1 MKRFLQ
7 CIILSMVI
15 VSISFG
21 IYKFSKGYD
30 LDLIYENIDWS
41 IVNKSVNGAVSFD
54 FDREDNLYI
63 AFKDAIK
70 VITKDNN
77 EEIVISDKSL
87 NIYDIVCNSN
97 SLIIATE
104 NKNVINELKENRCPS
119 LTKGEQVWD
128 YLYSYDAADA
138 MIKAAI
144 KGKDGSIYCLGS
156 GEKRLLKDYIKDIAE
171 VVNPN
176 VQLSFGQKPYGENQ
190 VMFLSADITKLKED
204 TGFIPKYDFK
214 QAIKEIVGKLN

>member
-1 MKRFLQ
+1 MKRFLK

-104 NKNVINELKENRCPS
+104 NKVVSYDLASKNSQNKLKRDIENKLMASLDEDKAALKDINDTLKRINEIQLKVKN
-119 LTKGEQVWD
+119 D
-128 YLYSYDAADA
+128 
-138 MIKAAI
+138 IKV
-144 KGKDGSIYCLGS
+144 K
-156 GEKRLLKDYIKDIAE
+156 
-171 VVNPN
+171 
-176 VQLSFGQKPYGENQ
+176 
-190 VMFLSADITKLKED
+190 
-204 TGFIPKYDFK
+204 
-214 QAIKEIVGKLN
+214 